1 MNTISA
7 NIVANSSVLQK
18 YGIQVKSANGDLKST
33 YDVLTELKP
42 VWDSLTDVERQALG
56 QTLAGKNQY
65 RVLASVMQNFE
76 HAVEATTTAL
86 NSQGSAM
93 EENAAYMESLGAKTQ
108 LIQKDFQDLANHVID
123 SQLVKSI
130 LSLTH
135 ELLQLADT
143 GLGRVLIQLTLL
155 GGIGW
160 GAGHLIHASNILK
173 VFKSDLVGFGKLL
186 IILTGQQDLL
196 AVATGAS
203 AAASEADAAA
213 KVKEAAAAKE
223 ASIALGQALIVLG
236 FFVGT
241 AAAIYGLIKLFD
253 HLNVTF
259 EEQKSKLED
268 INAQYN
274 ELTASGSELEQLKNK
289 VGSLTEAEEN
299 RLAVLLQQEASLK
312 RQAAQQAKLTYESYT
327 QEHTED
333 RYVSEG
339 DRAYWVTVDL
349 SAEAADKAKTAFDN
363 LSKEY
368 EKGNMSADVFK
379 QGLYEQISALENDA
393 EYLKTVQS
401 SGQQLTEGQLALI
414 AVYDLL
420 TNSLTE
426 TTKATGDF
434 NIEVT
439 DQEQSVQ
446 SLVEQLN
453 ELKDALSATQS
464 AYDDFNDDGKL
475 SYSTIAS
482 LVEKFSELDEDVLD
496 SYIDRLTDA
505 NLTSDELN
513 GILSDMTIA
522 LVEQRIK
529 TMGLTQE
536 DQRLVEM
543 MLEEA
548 GVANAAEIA
557 AYLLRDAQV
566 AVTDATDDTTT
577 ATDNATGAI
586 NNFNNTPVDV
596 SNKTGQVDNLTFAF
610 GRLQQKI
617 ADAHREFDAFMVTGG
632 PWSRREGYGYNDYL
646 NAQDTAPVVKFTE
659 RSGGGGGSS
668 RSTTE
673 KELTYLEQKEQDL
686 KIIEDSYSNILSLI
700 ESEYNLLVDQGAP
713 VEDIIAKAQEYQ
725 DQLHKENE
733 ELREFLAGI
742 EDNEETHALILELQA
757 KINQNSSKWWDWAD
771 KIAKKYEDIAEEAQK
786 AAEATAETMDKLRE
800 AWDKDVEEQKEA
812 LEALQKQMEDY
823 YQDQIDD
830 IDAQIDALK
839 ATNKALEDQITYEEK
854 LDAIAQARQ
863 KKAMVYKD
871 GRWQYIED
879 VDAVSA
885 AVKDFEDYQ
894 REKAFNDQIANL
906 EKEKDALELV
916 KKAWSDMTK
925 SVEND
930 KDRWL
935 IAQKLGID
943 TSTAMWQ
950 QYINDMER
958 FVAQYRDLTFAINPY
973 GTQQLLGAGGQTL
986 GYTTQTTAGGT
997 VNYTSKNAIDFIE
1010 GRSGQNEMT
1019 GSDGSKWVRL
1029 SDGRTLI
1036 TGADGVTAIID
1047 PNNIGNIITAGVSA
1061 TGSSGGSSSSSSTS
1075 TSKPITSSSSKP
1087 ITNIDIVKSVT
1098 SKYKHANGT
1107 LSALGGLSLVGEHGA
1122 ELRVLNSG
1130 DGILPADITRN
1141 LMAWGQTSPLTYIG
1155 NKLGQ
1160 AMNVTI
1166 QALNLPNVVD
1176 GQGFV
1181 DYVRNNMFGQVL
1193 SYVH

>member
-1 MNTISA
+1 M
-7 NIVANSSVLQK
+7 
-18 YGIQVKSANGDLKST
+18 
-33 YDVLTELKP
+33 
-42 VWDSLTDVERQALG
+42 TDVERQALG

-65 RVLASVMQNFE
+65 RVLASVMSNFE
-76 HAVEATTTAL
+76 HATEATTTAL

-93 EENAAYMESLGAKTQ
+93 EENTAYMESLEARTQ
-108 LIQKDFQDLANHVID
+108 LIQKDFQDLANHVIN
-123 SQLVKSI
+123 SQLVKSV

-160 GAGHLIHASNILK
+160 GGTHLLKASK
-173 VFKSDLVGFGKLL
+173 VFGAFKKDIIALIQPLL
-186 IILTGQQDLL
+186 NYHAAT
-196 AVATGAS
+196 VAAANGS
-203 AAASEADAAA
+203 QAAASALVFMKAQLIETLTILGGFAA
-213 KVKEAAAAKE
+213 
-223 ASIALGQALIVLG
+223 
-236 FFVGT
+236 VG
-241 AAAIYGLIKLFD
+241 AVIFGLIKLFD
-253 HLNVTF
+253 ALTTTY
-259 EEQKSKLED
+259 EEQKEKLDKLNQE
-268 INAQYN
+268 Y
-274 ELTASGSELEQLKNK
+274 EKLTGTGSELDTLREKT
-289 VGSLTEAEEN
+289 GRLTTEERERLTVLEA
-299 RLAVLLQQEASLK
+299 
-312 RQAAQQAKLTYESYT
+312 QAAALKQQVDEQAKLTAL
-327 QEHTED
+327 QWRKD
-333 RYVSEG
+333 QIG
-339 DRAYWVTVDL
+339 GWMAQ
-349 SAEAADKAKTAFDN
+349 A
-363 LSKEY
+363 EY
-368 EKGNMSADVFK
+368 EEWERTGGATSLPTV
-379 QGLYEQISALENDA
+379 EN
-393 EYLKTVQS
+393 KTTQTLRE
-401 SGQQLTEGQLALI
+401 LTEGYNNLQGQLEANVITTEEYYKELQLLISAHSDTAEKIKILQDLGIDLQDNEQGVIDLYTFIVTLLSNYSEAQQNANENVEEGQSALQ
-414 AVYDLL
+414 L
-420 TNSLTE
+420 
-426 TTKATGDF
+426 
-434 NIEVT
+434 
-439 DQEQSVQ
+439 
-446 SLVEQLN
+446 LVEQLN
-453 ELKDALSATQS
+453 ALKDAFSSLQS
-464 AYDDFNDDGKL
+464 AYDDFNDDNKL
-475 SYSTIAS
+475 SYSTITDIS
-482 LVEKFSELDEDVLD
+482 DKFSELGEETLD
-496 SYIDRLTDA
+496 GYIDRLTDA

-513 GILSDMTIA
+513 SILSDMTIA
-522 LVEQRIK
+522 LAETRIE
-529 TMGLTQE
+529 TMGLTQD

-548 GVANAAEIA
+548 GIANAAEIA

-566 AVTDATDDTTT
+566 DLTDATNDTTT

-596 SNKTGQVDNLTFAF
+596 SNKIGQVDNLTSAF
-610 GRLQQKI
+610 GRLQQMVVN
-617 ADAHREFDAFMVTGG
+617 AHRQINALSGKATLSDFADLSGQNTGV
-632 PWSRREGYGYNDYL
+632 L
-646 NAQDTAPVVKFTE
+646 NNFGKPVVIYNSGGSSTS
-659 RSGGGGGSS
+659 RGGGGGGSS

-686 KIIEDSYSNILSLI
+686 KAIEDGYSNILSLI

-713 VEDIIAKAQEYQ
+713 AEDIIAKAQEYQ

-742 EDNEETHALILELQA
+742 EDIPENQELIKSIQT

-771 KIAKKYEDIAEEAQK
+771 KIAKRYEDIAEEAQK
-786 AAEATAETMDKLRE
+786 AAEDSAEAMDKLRE
-800 AWDKDVEEQKEA
+800 AWDKDVDEQKEA
-812 LEALQKQMEDY
+812 LEALQEQMEDY
-823 YQDQIDD
+823 YQGQIDD

-839 ATNKALEDQITYEEK
+839 ATNEELEDQIAYEEK

-879 VDAVSA
+879 IDAVSS

-894 REKAFNDQIANL
+894 REKQLNDQIAGL
-906 EKEKDALELV
+906 QKEKDALELV

-950 QYINDMER
+950 QYINDMAK
-958 FVAQYRDLTFAINPY
+958 FVEQYRNLTFAMNPY
-973 GTQQLLGAGGQTL
+973 GTQQLLGSGGQTL
-986 GYTTQTTAGGT
+986 GYTTQTNAGGT

-1010 GRSGQNEMT
+1010 GRSGTEMT
-1019 GSDGSKWVRL
+1019 GSDGSKWIRM

-1036 TGADGVTAIID
+1036 TGADGVTAVVD
-1047 PNNIGNIITAGVSA
+1047 PTNPNA
-1061 TGSSGGSSSSSSTS
+1061 TISSSSSSRVS
-1075 TSKPITSSSSKP
+1075 
-1087 ITNIDIVKSVT
+1087 KSVDK
-1098 SKYKHANGT
+1098 KYSPSTNKKYASGT